1 MERKYELITVSI
13 DELNLDIN
21 NPRIIMKHFVPE
33 NEITEE
39 VIIEYLREQD
49 NLDDLK
55 NLIEK
60 EGWDPPYDPWILE
73 EDGKYIVKEGNRRVA
88 ALKLLKQENKDIP
101 YEIDVSLYHDIED
114 IKKHITKVHDPKKN
128 VKSWTP
134 WAQAADD
141 MVNNQK
147 TKKAYIFRFIITNNM
162 KREIVETNWYTVLE
176 ETLNKTKS
184 MGIWLDNDGFH
195 YYNANCA
202 KLLINLLFEAHSAK
216 RIDTR
221 TRKDIEKVLNTI
233 EDKLSKC
240 KEKHAKQSTR
250 GDLFTNDVNDESEQ
264 ETDPE
269 GQKSV
274 HRRRFPDK
282 IKDKYEFK
290 AWIEKLQSYYN
301 KENTHINSYLI
312 LGDMK
317 NVSGVNSYANT
328 CLVLCR
334 VLLETLLY
342 EYYNIFPTD
351 MPNKPQKEKEI
362 EEKSKNIIKSYS
374 DKIKQEF
381 PEIKDMATHATKH
394 LGILNDAVH
403 GIKYNNEN
411 QLFAV
416 FEGMYPFLFFL
427 TGLINGKYEKE
438 SDKSES

>member
-1 MERKYELITVSI
+1 MERKSELITVSI

-60 EGWDPPYDPWILE
+60 EGWDPPYDPWILK

-114 IKKHITKVHDPKKN
+114 IKKHITKVHDPEKN

-141 MVNNQK
+141 MVNNRK
-147 TKKAYIFRFIITNNM
+147 TKKAHIFRFIITNSL
-162 KREIVETNWYTVLE
+162 KREIVETNWYTVLDE
-176 ETLNKTKS
+176 ILSKTKDT
-184 MGIWLDNDGFH
+184 GIWLDDAKFH
-195 YYNANCA
+195 YDHLESA
-202 KLLINLLFEAHSAK
+202 KLLINELFKAYSK
-216 RIDTR
+216 KKFNTR
-221 TRKDIEKVLNTI
+221 TRKELDKILEPI

-240 KEKHAKQSTR
+240 KEKHAKQPTL
-250 GDLFTNDVNDESEQ
+250 GPLFPDNVNDESKQ
-264 ETDPE
+264 EADPE
-269 GQKSV
+269 GQQSV
-274 HRRRFPDK
+274 HRRRFPNT
-282 IKDKYEFK
+282 IKDKNAFK
-290 AWIEKLQSYYN
+290 EWIGNLQSYYN

-416 FEGMYPFLFFL
+416 FEGMYPFLYFL
-427 TGLINGKYEKE
+427 TGLINNKYNKE
-438 SDKSES
+438 TSESQN